1 MTASFHT
8 TNPKTTG
15 AASIRNACAADAT
28 AIAELGSH
36 VFTATF
42 AHSVQPHELQQ
53 FLEESYTTAAV
64 AKDMED
70 PTRDIIVATSPD
82 DEIIGFAYLTRGSS
96 EPCIADIK
104 NTVELQRIYVRPSAH
119 GQGIGG
125 LLAHRIE
132 SMARE
137 QGFKKIWLGVWEENH
152 KAIRAYQKW
161 GYKQV
166 GDHDFVIGPV
176 IQTDYIMLK
185 EL

>member
-1 MTASFHT
+1 MTASSHT
-8 TNPKTTG
+8 TNPKTAG
-15 AASIRNACAADAT
+15 AATIRDACAADAT

-36 VFTATF
+36 VFTDTF

-70 PTRDIIVATSPD
+70 PSRDIIVATSPD

-96 EPCIADIK
+96 EPCIADVK
-104 NTVELQRIYVRPSAH
+104 NTVELQRIY
-119 GQGIGG
+119 
-125 LLAHRIE
+125 
-132 SMARE
+132 
-137 QGFKKIWLGVWEENH
+137 GFEKIWLGVWEENH

-161 GYKQV
+161 GYEQV
-166 GDHDFVIGPV
+166 GDHDFAIGPV

-185 EL
+185 DL

>member
-1 MTASFHT
+1 MTASSHT
-8 TNPKTTG
+8 TNPKTVG
-15 AASIRNACAADAT
+15 AATIRDACAADAT

-70 PTRDIIVATSPD
+70 PSRDIIVATSPD

-96 EPCIADIK
+96 EPCIADVK
-104 NTVELQRIYVRPSAH
+104 NTVELQRIYVRPSAQ

-125 LLAHRIE
+125 LLAHKLE

-137 QGFKKIWLGVWEENH
+137 QGFEKIWLGVWEENH

-161 GYKQV
+161 GYEQV
-166 GDHDFVIGPV
+166 GDHDFAIGPV

-185 EL
+185 DL